1 MQNNTIEM
9 LGYLRRVVVD
19 MGVEVSDDQYRLLAA
34 FYEFLMEYNQKVNLT
49 RIVEPLDVAAKHFG
63 DSLALLAQ
71 PCFPP
76 GSLIADVGTGAGFP
90 GIPLA
95 IMRSDIQVVLIDSL
109 RKRTIF
115 LAEAVELLGLRNVQV
130 VWARAEELGRNQLYR
145 QKFDVVL
152 ARAVAP
158 LNVLVELCLPLLKI
172 GGHFL
177 AMKGPKADE
186 ELIQAQVA
194 IAKLGGAVISSTVKP
209 LPVVEENRTLI
220 SIKKIK
226 PTIAL
231 YPRKAGTPE
240 RQPLV

>member
-9 LGYLRRVVVD
+9 IGHLRRVVAD
-19 MGVEVSDDQYRLLAA
+19 MGISVSEDQYRLFAVY
-34 FYEFLMEYNQKVNLT
+34 YEFLMKYNQKVNLT

-63 DSLALLAQ
+63 DSLTLLSQ
-71 PCFPP
+71 PCLLT
-76 GSLIADVGTGAGFP
+76 GSIIADVGTGAGFP

-95 IMRSDIQVVLIDSL
+95 IMRPDIQVVLVDSL
-109 RKRTIF
+109 HKRTIF
-115 LAEAVELLGLRNVQV
+115 LTETVELLGLKNIQV
-130 VWARAEELGRNQLYR
+130 VWTRAEEMGRNQLYR

-158 LNVLVELCLPLLKI
+158 LNVLIELCLPLLTI

-186 ELIQAQVA
+186 ELVQSQVA
-194 IAKLGGAVISSTVKP
+194 IHKLGGVIVSSTVKTLP
-209 LPVVEENRTLI
+209 LLEENRTLI

-226 PTIAL
+226 PTVAL